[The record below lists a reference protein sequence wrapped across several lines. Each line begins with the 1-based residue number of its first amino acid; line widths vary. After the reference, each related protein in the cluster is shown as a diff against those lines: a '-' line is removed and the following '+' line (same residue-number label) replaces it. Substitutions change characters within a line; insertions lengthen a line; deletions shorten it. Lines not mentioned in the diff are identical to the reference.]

1 MDGKDSKSSMTFYRK
16 DYQRPSYH
24 LETTDLDFTL
34 DETKTIVKA
43 KLHFTNFPVGESLQ
57 LNGADLKLIDINMPY
72 DKDGEDL
79 ILKPESSDF
88 VVESTVEINPQANTK
103 LVGLYMANGLFTTQ
117 NEPEGFRHIT
127 YYPDHPDVMSKYRV
141 TIHANKTKYPVRLS
155 NGNIVLE
162 TDDTIVFEDPFA
174 KPCYLFALVAGK
186 LDVLTD
192 TFTTKSGKNVAL
204 SLYCEPGKKD
214 RLTWAMK
221 SIKKAMKWDEDVFGL
236 EYDLDRFS
244 IVAVS
249 HFNAGAMENKSL
261 NIFNDSCLLASPM
274 TAIDDRFAY
283 VEVVVAHEYFHNYS
297 GDRVTLENW
306 FNLSLKEGFTV
317 FRETEFTYDVHSH
330 ALERMKTVA
339 DLRTDQFTEDDGP
352 LAHPI
357 LLDKAED
364 VDNFYTSTIYDKGA
378 EVIRMMKGVVGA
390 DKFMA
395 GCHLYFKRHDGQAVS
410 IEEFIRSI
418 EDASGMDLTQFRQ
431 WYHIPKRPHVKV
443 ETSYQDN
450 VFTIKLTQT
459 HALTKEPFV
468 IPLTYGLVGTGG
480 KDLAA
485 GTFILDTNEQEYHFD
500 VKEKPVLSIN
510 RDFSAIV
517 DVDIAYTSEE
527 RLHLMTHDS
536 DLFNRLEIGQDYMKK
551 TLVQMIK
558 NSIKE
563 PDIALI
569 QALGT
574 YLDSDLDPAVIAYG
588 ITFPAICEILPF
600 VKGTALETI
609 YETRKLM
616 QQAFADT
623 YQDKLLSI
631 YKNMQTNAP
640 YSVDAEQVGKRALKN
655 AVLNYLVMTDHKD
668 IAYHQYQT
676 ADNFTDLR
684 AALRALVFNNLPEA
698 KTALDDFY
706 NRYED
711 DELTLNSW
719 FQIQA
724 MRPDISTID
733 TVRVL
738 MKHPKFE
745 FTNPNKVRSV
755 LGVFSNN
762 LIAFHS
768 EAGYQFMAEQI
779 IALDALNPHMA
790 ARLAQSFRQYKLM
803 DDFRI
808 AHATQALKQMLE
820 APRLSPGTKEII
832 SKILA

>member
-1 MDGKDSKSSMTFYRK
+1 MTFYRK
-16 DYQRPSYH
+16 DYRRPTYQ
-24 LETTDLDFTL
+24 LVTTELDFTL
-34 DETKTIVKA
+34 DETKTLVKA
-43 KLHFTNFPVGESLQ
+43 KLHFTNYPVGEALQ

-72 DKDGEDL
+72 EKQDEDL
-79 ILKPESSDF
+79 ILHPESPDF
-88 VVESTVEINPQANTK
+88 VIESTVEINPKENTK

-141 TIHANKTKYPVRLS
+141 TIHANKGKYPVRLS
-155 NGNIVLE
+155 NGNIISE

-204 SLYCEPGKKD
+204 SLYCEPGKKEQ
-214 RLTWAMK
+214 LTWAMQ

-261 NIFNDSCLLASPM
+261 NIFNDSCLLASQM
-274 TAIDDRFAY
+274 TAIDERFAY

-339 DLRTDQFTEDDGP
+339 DLRTSQFPEDDGP

-364 VDNFYTSTIYDKGA
+364 VDNFYTSTIYNKGA
-378 EVIRMMKGVVGA
+378 EVIRMMKAVVGV
-390 DKFMA
+390 DKFMD
-395 GCHLYFKRHDGQAVS
+395 GCRLYFKRHDGQAVS

-443 ETSYQDN
+443 ETSYQNN
-450 VFTIKLTQT
+450 VFTVKLSQT
-459 HALTKEPFV
+459 HPLTKEPFV
-468 IPLTYGLVGTGG
+468 IPLAYGLVGSDG
-480 KDLAA
+480 KDLAS
-485 GTFILDTNEQEYHFD
+485 GTFILDAAEQEYHFD
-500 VKEKPVLSIN
+500 VAEKPVLSIN

-517 DVDIAYTSEE
+517 DVDITYTSEE

-588 ITFPAICEILPF
+588 ITFPAICEILPL
-600 VKGTALETI
+600 VQGTPLETI
-609 YETRKLM
+609 YATRKLM

-623 YQDKLLSI
+623 YSDKLLTI
-631 YKNMQTNAP
+631 YKQMQTNAP

-655 AVLNYLVMTDHKD
+655 AVLGYLVMTKHKD
-668 IAYHQYQT
+668 IVYQQYQT
-676 ADNFTDLR
+676 ANNFTDLR
-684 AALRALVFNNLPEA
+684 AALRLLVFNNLPEA
-698 KTALDDFY
+698 QMALDDFY
-706 NRYED
+706 HRYEND
-711 DELTLNSW
+711 DLTLNSW

-724 MRPDISTID
+724 MRPDASVVETARDLI
-733 TVRVL
+733 
-738 MKHPKFE
+738 KHPKFE
-745 FTNPNKVRSV
+745 FTNPNKVRAV
-755 LGVFSNN
+755 LSVFSNN

-779 IALDALNPHMA
+779 VALDALNPHMA

-832 SKILA
+832 TKILA

>member
-1 MDGKDSKSSMTFYRK
+1 MTLYRK
-16 DYQRPSYH
+16 DYRRPTYR
-24 LETTDLDFTL
+24 LETTELDFTL
-34 DETKTIVKA
+34 DEIQTIVKA
-43 KLHFTNFPVGESLQ
+43 KLHITNFPVGETLR

-72 DKDGEDL
+72 EKQDEDL
-79 ILKPESSDF
+79 ILKPSSADF
-88 VVESTVEINPQANTK
+88 VIESTVQINPRANTK

-141 TIHANKTKYPVRLS
+141 TIHADKAKYPVRLS
-155 NGNIVLE
+155 NGNIVSE

-186 LDVLTD
+186 LDVLKD
-192 TFTTKSGKNVAL
+192 TFTTKSGKKVAL
-204 SLYCEPGKKD
+204 SLYCEPSKKE
-214 RLTWAMK
+214 RLTWAMQ

-261 NIFNDSCLLASPM
+261 NIFNDSCLLASPD
-274 TAIDDRFAY
+274 TATDERFAY

-317 FRETEFTYDVHSH
+317 FRETAFTYDVHSQ

-339 DLRTDQFTEDDGP
+339 ELRTSQFPEDDGP

-357 LLDKAED
+357 LLDTAED

-378 EVIRMMKGVVGA
+378 EVIRMMKAVVGPE
-390 DKFMA
+390 KFMA
-395 GCHLYFKRHDGQAVS
+395 GCRLYFTRHDGQAVS

-418 EDASGMDLTQFRQ
+418 EDASATDLTQFRQ
-431 WYHIPKRPHVKV
+431 WYHIPKRPRVKV
-443 ETSYQDN
+443 HTAYQNN
-450 VFTIKLTQT
+450 VFTVTLTQS
-459 HALTKEPFV
+459 HSLTDKPFV
-468 IPLTYGLVGTGG
+468 IPLAYGLVGSDGQ
-480 KDLAA
+480 DLAN
-485 GTFILDTNEQEYHFD
+485 GVFILDSAEQQYHFD
-500 VKEKPVLSIN
+500 VAEKPVLSIN

-517 DVDIAYTSEE
+517 DIDITYTQPE

-536 DLFNRLEIGQDYMKK
+536 NLFNRLEIGQDYMKD

-558 NSIKE
+558 HSAKE
-563 PDIALI
+563 PDMSLI

-574 YLDSDLDPAVIAYG
+574 YLDSNLDPAVIAYG
-588 ITFPAICEILPF
+588 ITFPAICEILPL
-600 VKGTALETI
+600 VKGTPLETI
-609 YETRKLM
+609 YATRKLM

-623 YQDKLLSI
+623 YQDKLLAI
-631 YKNMQTNAP
+631 YEHMQTNAP
-640 YSVDAEQVGKRALKN
+640 YIVDAEQVGKRALKN
-655 AVLNYLVMTDHKD
+655 TVLTYLAMTKHKD
-668 IAYHQYQT
+668 LAYRQYQT

-684 AALRALVFNNLPEA
+684 AALRVLVFNNLPEA
-698 KTALDDFY
+698 QAALDDFY
-706 NRYED
+706 KRYED

-719 FQIQA
+719 FQIQT
-724 MRPDISTID
+724 MRPDISAVETA
-733 TVRVL
+733 RHL
-738 MKHPKFE
+738 MQHPKFE

-768 EAGYQFMAEQI
+768 EAGYKFMTETI
-779 IALDALNPHMA
+779 EALDALNPHMA
-790 ARLAQSFRQYKLM
+790 ARLTQAFSQYKLM

-808 AHATQALKQMLE
+808 AHATQALNNLSN
-820 APRLSPGTKEII
+820 APRLSPGTKEIVT
-832 SKILA
+832 KILA

>member
-1 MDGKDSKSSMTFYRK
+1 MTFYRK
-16 DYQRPSYH
+16 DYQRPTYQ
-24 LETTDLDFTL
+24 LPITELDFIL
-34 DETKTIVKA
+34 DKTKTIVKA
-43 KLHFTNFPVGESLQ
+43 KLHFTNYPVGEPLV
-57 LNGADLKLIDINMPY
+57 LNGVDLKLIDINMPY
-72 DKDGEDL
+72 KKDGENL
-79 ILKPESSDF
+79 ILHPESEDF
-88 VVESTVEINPQANTK
+88 IVKSTVEINPEANTQ
-103 LVGLYMANGLFTTQ
+103 LMGLYIANGLFTTQ

-127 YYPDHPDVMSKYRV
+127 YYPDRPDVMSKYRI
-141 TIHANKTKYPVRLS
+141 TIHADKALYPVRLS
-155 NGNIVLE
+155 NGNIISE

-174 KPCYLFALVAGK
+174 KPCYLFALVAGS

-214 RLTWAMK
+214 RLKWAMQ

-261 NIFNDSCLLASPM
+261 NIFNDSCLLASQM
-274 TAIDDRFAY
+274 TATDDRFAY

-339 DLRTDQFTEDDGP
+339 DLRTSQFSEDDGP

-357 LLDKAED
+357 LLDQAED
-364 VDNFYTSTIYDKGA
+364 VNNFYTSTIYDKGA
-378 EVIRMMKGVVGA
+378 EVIRMMKAVVGP
-390 DKFMA
+390 DKFME
-395 GCHLYFKRHDGQAVS
+395 GCRLYFTRYDGQAVS

-418 EDASGMDLTQFRQ
+418 EDASNMDLTQFRQ
-431 WYHIPKRPHVKV
+431 WYHVPKRPHVKV
-443 ETSYQDN
+443 QTSYQN
-450 VFTIKLTQT
+450 NIFIVKLTQT
-459 HALTKEPFV
+459 HSLTDKPFV
-468 IPLTYGLVGTGG
+468 IPLVYGLVGANG
-480 KDLAA
+480 KDLAS
-485 GTFILDTNEQEYHFD
+485 GTFILDTIEQEYHFD
-500 VKEKPVLSIN
+500 VAEKPVLSIN

-517 DVDIAYTSEE
+517 DIDIIYTAPE

-536 DLFNRLEIGQDYMKK
+536 DLFNRLEIGQNYIKE
-551 TLVQMIK
+551 TLANMIK
-558 NSIKE
+558 NSIKV
-563 PDIALI
+563 PDTDVI

-574 YLDSDLDPAVIAYG
+574 YLDSNLDPAVIAMG
-588 ITFPAICEILPF
+588 ITFPAISEILPH

-609 YETRKLM
+609 YATRKLM

-623 YQDKLLSI
+623 YQDKLLAI
-631 YKNMQTNAP
+631 YEKMQINTP
-640 YSVDAEQVGKRALKN
+640 YSVNAEQVSKRALKN
-655 AVLNYLVMTDHKD
+655 AVLSYLAMTKHKD
-668 IAYHQYQT
+668 IVYRQYQT
-676 ADNFTDLR
+676 ADNFTDLQ
-684 AALRALVFNNLPEA
+684 AALRILVFNNLTEA
-698 KTALDDFY
+698 QTALDDFY
-706 NRYED
+706 NRYKD
-711 DELTLNSW
+711 DELPLNSW

-724 MRPDISTID
+724 ARPDILAIETARNLI
-733 TVRVL
+733 
-738 MKHPKFE
+738 KHPKFE
-745 FTNPNKVRSV
+745 FTNPNKVRAVLSV
-755 LGVFSNN
+755 LGNN

-768 EAGYQFMAEQI
+768 EPGYHFMAEQI

-790 ARLAQSFRQYKLM
+790 ARLAQVFKQYKFM
-803 DDFRI
+803 DDFRV
-808 AHATQALKQMLE
+808 AHATQALKHMLE